1 MKPEQLSALKRFMD
15 KPELTRKRVVI
26 AYVIAVVADLL
37 ELPITAAQFSIVG
50 LAAGESAAFVVD
62 SIVFVV
68 MTKLLGFHWMF
79 LPSFCIGL
87 IPGLD
92 MLPTWV
98 GCVFF
103 AVRQRK
109 KEQDKGKN
117 EQNLTIELK

>member
-1 MKPEQLSALKRFMD
+1 MTPNQVIMD
-15 KPELTRKRVVI
+15 KPELTRRRIVV
-26 AYVIAVVADLL
+26 AYVVAVVADLL
-37 ELPITAAQFSIVG
+37 ELPITAAQFSVVG

-103 AVRQRK
+103 AVRQRR
-109 KEQDKGKN
+109 KEQN
-117 EQNLTIELK
+117 ERNKVQNVIAAPE

>member
-1 MKPEQLSALKRFMD
+1 MMSKPD
-15 KPELTRKRVVI
+15 LTRRRIVV
-26 AYVIAVVADLL
+26 AYVVAVVADLL
-37 ELPITAAQFSIVG
+37 ELPVTAAQFSIVG
-50 LAAGESAAFVVD
+50 MAAGESAAFVVD

-103 AVRQRK
+103 AVRQRR
-109 KEQDKGKN
+109 KEQN
-117 EQNLTIELK
+117 EGNKDQIVIEAPK